1 MQKLFLPVID
11 NGGGAVKANWA
22 VCMFNALVAGV
33 FGADVVI
40 ERISDSHA
48 NRACCRAATLFLA
61 TDCTDMLIIDADT
74 LFVPRDIEKILSH
87 DKPLVCGIYPKKSD
101 DAPPCLG
108 PLLTGVPT
116 DDENGLVEM
125 RWAGRGFMRIRRE
138 VFEAMKESNGG
149 PALEYHQ
156 NGETEHEF
164 FSSGPIEGDVT
175 FVAAGQREWVSE
187 DILFCVRAKALGF
200 PCMVDSRIAL
210 MHEGSKVY
218 KFGPD
223 QLVRVDSNI
232 TSWRDIHGWFDY
244 EDFYRFLVSEIPD
257 GGSFVEVGCWLGRS
271 IAAFDSFAKEA
282 KKKVWIDAVDT
293 FCGRPENDEHAAI
306 LDAHKGSVEHAFIDN
321 MKALGVDVA
330 MFTEG
335 SPAAAILFADGTRD
349 AVFIDADHS
358 EEAVSRDIAAWWP
371 KVKPG
376 GILAG
381 HDYDEPGVNAAV
393 KKAFDGPVMS
403 PSFALISV
411 MGRCWYVRKPWVD
424 EAKEKQA
431 QELLGKCGLA
441 PSVEPV

>member
-1 MQKLFLPVID
+1 
-11 NGGGAVKANWA
+11 
-22 VCMFNALVAGV
+22 MFNALVEGV

-108 PLLTGVPT
+108 PLLTGVPPA
-116 DDENGLVEM
+116 DANGLVEV

-138 VFEAMKESNGG
+138 VFEAMKEANGG
-149 PALEYHQ
+149 PALEYHN

-164 FSSGPIEGDVT
+164 FSSGPIEGEVT

-200 PCMVDSRIAL
+200 PCMVDTRIAL

-218 KFGPD
+218 RFGPG
-223 QLVRVDSNI
+223 QIVRVDSNI

-244 EDFYRFLVSEIPD
+244 EDFYRFLVSEIPH

-271 IAAFDSFAKEA
+271 IAAFDSFRREA
-282 KKKVWIDAVDT
+282 GKAIELCAIDT
-293 FCGRPENDEHAAI
+293 FNGRAENDEHAAI
-306 LDAHKGSVEHAFIDN
+306 LEAHGGDVEKAFSAN
-321 MKALGVDVA
+321 MAVLGVPVSANRRQSSDSA
-330 MFTEG
+330 
-335 SPAAAILFADGTRD
+335 LFFDSTLD

-381 HDYDEPGVNAAV
+381 HDFDEPGVAAAV
-393 KKAFDGPVMS
+393 WKSAGALEMGP
-403 PSFALISV
+403 ISR
-411 MGRCWYVRKPWVD
+411 MGRCWWVRRSWID
-424 EAKEKQA
+424 EKKEKQA
-431 QELLGKCGLA
+431 QELREKLGLA
-441 PSVEPV
+441 PAKELA